1 MNSTAPTTTASPAA
15 PGANAAAARVSAH
28 AEADGSGDSALRA
41 SGVRRQFGTGAAAVH
56 AVNGVDLEIRR
67 GEIVALLGPN
77 GAGKTTFLDLVLG
90 FTTPSSGT
98 LSVLGTAPR
107 QAVLDGR
114 VGAVLQTGG
123 LLQDLTVKETVSM
136 VAACHAR
143 HLPVATVLE
152 RAGASAIASRKVR
165 KCSGGE
171 QQRLRFALA
180 LLTEPDLLL
189 LDEPTAGMDVRARK
203 EFWETMQTEAERGR
217 TVVFATHYL
226 QEASDFADRIV
237 LMRSGRI
244 VVDGPVDEVTDT
256 GHRTVSALWD
266 GPGTPEEAAVKLGL
280 PDAVVHQNGRVRFTA
295 RDTDRLAH
303 ALLAGGLAHDLT
315 ITAASLDEVFLDL
328 TADGQPA
335 AAADSADVADAS
347 VSPGE
352 LT

>member
-1 MNSTAPTTTASPAA
+1 MNSTAPSTVVSAPAA
-15 PGANAAAARVSAH
+15 STAGPAPF
-28 AEADGSGDSALRA
+28 ALRA
-41 SGVRRQFGTGAAAVH
+41 SEVRRQFGSGASAVH
-56 AVNGVDLEIRR
+56 AVQGVDLEIRR
-67 GEIVALLGPN
+67 GEIVALLSPN

-90 FTTPSSGT
+90 FGAPSSGS
-98 LSVLGTAPR
+98 LSVLGTTPR

-123 LLQDLTVKETVSM
+123 LLHDLTVKETVSM
-136 VAACHAR
+136 VAACHSR
-143 HLPVATVLE
+143 HLPVTTALE

-217 TVVFATHYL
+217 TVVFATHFL

-244 VVDGPVDEVTDT
+244 VVDGPVHEVTNT
-256 GHRTVSALWD
+256 GHRTVSALWG
-266 GPGTPEEAAVKLGL
+266 GPGTPEEAAEKLGL

-295 RDTDRLAH
+295 QNTDRLAH
-303 ALLAGGLAHDLT
+303 FLLAGELAHDLT
-315 ITAASLDEVFLDL
+315 IAAASLDEVFLDL
-328 TADGQPA
+328 TAEGE
-335 AAADSADVADAS
+335 AADLVTSGPAS
-347 VSPGE
+347 GLASHQE
-352 LT
+352 N

>member
-1 MNSTAPTTTASPAA
+1 MNSTAPSTSVSVLAEPIVGSA
-15 PGANAAAARVSAH
+15 PF
-28 AEADGSGDSALRA
+28 ALRA
-41 SGVRRQFGTGAAAVH
+41 SEVRKQFGSGASAVH
-56 AVNGVDLEIRR
+56 AVNGMDLEIQR

-90 FTTPSSGT
+90 FAAPSSGS
-98 LSVLGTAPR
+98 LSVLGTTPR

-123 LLQDLTVKETVSM
+123 LLHDLTVRETVSM

-143 HLPVATVLE
+143 HLPVATALE
-152 RAGASAIASRKVR
+152 RAGAAAIASRKVR

-203 EFWETMQTEAERGR
+203 EFWETMQLESERGR
-217 TVVFATHYL
+217 TVVFATHFL

-237 LMRSGRI
+237 LMRAGRK
-244 VVDGPVDEVTDT
+244 VVDGPVDEVTNT

-280 PDAVVHQNGRVRFTA
+280 PGDLTHQNGRVRFTA
-295 RDTDRLAH
+295 QDTDRLAH
-303 ALLAGGLAHDLT
+303 FLLAGGLAHDLT

-328 TADGQPA
+328 TADAAVAPA
-335 AAADSADVADAS
+335 
-347 VSPGE
+347 SPKGH
-352 LT
+352 

>member
-1 MNSTAPTTTASPAA
+1 MNSTAPTATASPGATTDNPGPA
-15 PGANAAAARVSAH
+15 P
-28 AEADGSGDSALRA
+28 SALRA
-41 SGVRRQFGTGAAAVH
+41 SQVHQQFGGGAAAVH

-90 FTTPSSGT
+90 FAHPTSGS
-98 LSVLGTAPR
+98 LSVLGRTPR
-107 QAVLDGR
+107 QAVLEGR

-123 LLQDLTVKETVSM
+123 LLHDLTVRETVSM

-152 RAGASAIASRKVR
+152 RAGATAIASRRVR

-203 EFWETMQTEAERGR
+203 EFWETMQLEAERGR
-217 TVVFATHYL
+217 TVVFATHFL

-237 LMRSGRI
+237 LMRAGRI

-266 GPGTPEEAAVKLGL
+266 GPGTPEEAAAKLGL
-280 PDAVVHQNGRVRFTA
+280 SDAVTHQNGRVRFTA

-303 ALLAGGLAHDLT
+303 LLLAGELAHDLT

-328 TADGQPA
+328 TADGPPAPA
-335 AAADSADVADAS
+335 AGTADPRHDSRS
-347 VSPGE
+347 SRKE
-352 LT
+352 N